1 MIYFRFGPDTAEHR
15 SNALPGLLSGATL
28 KGQRKGTR
36 GMFAVVQSQ
45 VSNTS
50 FTWSDR
56 GKHFPSYTLETSL
69 DLCPLLSVTPTP
81 STRGLCSHRC
91 IGGTRKLLGQGV
103 LCEVLSKHSPERW
116 PRTQDVC

>member
-15 SNALPGLLSGATL
+15 SKALPGLLSGATL

-36 GMFAVVQSQ
+36 SVFAVVQSQ

-56 GKHFPSYTLETSL
+56 AKHFPSYTLETSL
-69 DLCPLLSVTPTP
+69 ELCLLLSVTPTP
-81 STRGLCSHRC
+81 PRGLCSHRC

-103 LCEVLSKHSPERW
+103 LCKVFSKYSPERW
-116 PRTQDVC
+116 PLARDVC